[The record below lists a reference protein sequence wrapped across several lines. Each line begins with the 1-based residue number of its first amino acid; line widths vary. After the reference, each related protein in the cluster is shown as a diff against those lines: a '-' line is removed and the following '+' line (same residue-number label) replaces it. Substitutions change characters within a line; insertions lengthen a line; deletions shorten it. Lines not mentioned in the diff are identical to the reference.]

1 MMRALALTTAMA
13 LLATGCGSAA
23 KVEEYER
30 KQAEGM
36 PDSARIGWND
46 SAGEDTAE
54 ATLVTGGEHEP
65 TPAPTLPVGE

>member
-13 LLATGCGSAA
+13 SLATGCGSAT

-36 PDSARIGWND
+36 SDSARIGWDD
-46 SAGEDTAE
+46 SIGEDTAE
-54 ATLVTGGEHEP
+54 DMLVMGGEHEP
-65 TPAPTLPVGE
+65 APAPNLPVGE